1 MPTATVDGPRV
12 EDLEKKRE
20 FARAVTDAMERF
32 YGLPR
37 AAYVV
42 VIKEN
47 PPENVS
53 TGGELI
59 CDRIARGRG
68 EGEGGS

>member
-1 MPTATVDGPRV
+1 MPTATIDGP
-12 EDLEKKRE
+12 EIMDLDKKRAMVRE
-20 FARAVTDAMERF
+20 ITDAMEKA

-37 AAYVV
+37 HVYVV

-53 TGGELI
+53 VGGELVL
-59 CDRIARGRG
+59 DRTTGK
-68 EGEGGS
+68 EGGS